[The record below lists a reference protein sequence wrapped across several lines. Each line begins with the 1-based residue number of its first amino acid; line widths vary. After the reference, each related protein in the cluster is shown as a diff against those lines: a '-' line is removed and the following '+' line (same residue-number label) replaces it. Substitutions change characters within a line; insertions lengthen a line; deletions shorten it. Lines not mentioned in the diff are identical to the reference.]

1 MLIAFI
7 GGGNM
12 ATALISGL
20 MKSRDPRLQVRV
32 ADPSADARIQLRS
45 TFEVFVCSHAIEAA
59 EGADVIVLA
68 VKPQVV
74 AGVLAELAG
83 SIKPEQ
89 LILSIAAGITIE
101 AIVRHLGPRQAVI
114 RSMPNTPALVGEG
127 ISGMYAGE
135 YCRAHHRKQAER
147 VLRAAGDVIWVEDE
161 SLMDVVTAISGSGPA
176 YFFLLA
182 EALAAAGVRLGLPE
196 DVARQLAEKTC
207 AGTGAMLKNSDTGAA
222 ELRRRVS
229 SPGGTTQAALE
240 VLAQGKFSELVYMAA
255 VAAEQRGKELALV
268 PGPGI

>member
-12 ATALISGL
+12 ATALLSGL
-20 MKSRDPRLQVRV
+20 TKSSDTHLQVRV
-32 ADPSADARIQLRS
+32 ADPSEDARIRLRS
-45 TFEVFVCSHAIEAA
+45 AFEVFVCSHAIEAVA
-59 EGADVIVLA
+59 GADVIVLA

-89 LILSIAAGITIE
+89 LILSIVAGTTIE

-135 YCRAHHRKQAER
+135 YCRAHHRAQAER

-182 EALAAAGVRLGLPE
+182 EALAAAGARLGLPE
-196 DVARQLAEKTC
+196 DVARQLAEQTC
-207 AGTGAMLKNSDTGAA
+207 TGAGAMLKSSDTGAT

-240 VLAQGKFSELVYMAA
+240 VLAQGKFSELVYKAA
-255 VAAEQRGKELALV
+255 VAAKQRGQELSLV
-268 PGPGI
+268 AAAGV

>member
-32 ADPSADARIQLRS
+32 ADPSEEARIRLRS
-45 TFEVFVCSHAIEAA
+45 TFDVFVCSHAVAAA
-59 EGADVIVLA
+59 EEADVIVLA

-74 AGVLAELAG
+74 PGVLAELAG

-101 AIVRHLGPRQAVI
+101 AIVRRLGPRQAVI

-135 YCRAHHRKQAER
+135 HCRTHHREQAER

-161 SLMDVVTAISGSGPA
+161 SLMDAVTAISGSGPA

-196 DVARQLAEKTC
+196 GVSRQLAEKTG
-207 AGTGAMLKNSDTGAA
+207 AGAGAMLKNPETGAA
-222 ELRRRVS
+222 ELRHRVT
-229 SPGGTTQAALE
+229 SPGGTTEAALE

-268 PGPGI
+268 PGPGT